1 MKIKICGIRNVQ
13 EAQNLATLNVDYFG
27 IIFAKSKR
35 QVSLELA
42 LEIAEI
48 FKKNDKK
55 IVALF
60 TKDEKDR
67 ISKIISKIDFDVIQL
82 HDDFSLEFC
91 KNLQAEFKNI
101 QIWRVFSV
109 MNALPRDVKEF
120 AECSFL
126 PLFDT
131 KGKKK
136 GGNNATFDWSILSK
150 NLGYKY
156 ALAGGLNLENLKEA
170 VKLKPYILDLNSGVE
185 SDEQKDVKKVK
196 TAIKLIKGKK

>member
-13 EAQNLATLNVDYFG
+13 EAQNLATLDVDYFG

-35 QVSLELA
+35 QVSLKLA

-60 TKDEKDR
+60 TKDEQDG
-67 ISKIISKIDFDVIQL
+67 ICEIISKVDFDIIQL

-91 KNLQAEFKNI
+91 KNLQVEFNDI

-109 MNALPRDVKEF
+109 MNSLPRDVKEF
-120 AECSFL
+120 VKCSFL

-131 KGKKK
+131 KGEKK
-136 GGNNATFDWSILSK
+136 GGNNATFDWGILSK

-185 SDEQKDVKKVK
+185 SGKQKDVEKVK
-196 TAIKLIKGKK
+196 TVIRLIKGKK